1 MPSVGERLRDQR
13 EARHTTIE
21 ELSAATGIHLG
32 YLEAMERDDVQSLPG
47 RAFGKLYIRAYAESL
62 GFDPQ
67 SLIDEYEREQDLKR
81 QASTPAPHPEP
92 ARPRRVEAVIAQWRQ
107 ATTAERIKAD
117 ERVAPVDTEREEP
130 VETWRDVAPE
140 VEREAP
146 AEREETSPDEP
157 VSEPNVRLME
167 AASGSH
173 RRLLAALL
181 FSAFF
186 LGAAGLLFT
195 FLRTGIEERKSI
207 SPVVSGKEI
216 QGTGPSP
223 VESDVHARSV
233 QTAEPRVAPRP
244 AGAAAGRTT
253 RPGHLTV
260 TEFGVG
266 RRIVERALEGRS
278 ERFAEGDVVWFST
291 RVLGAEVGE
300 PIHHVWLHE
309 GRVLQSIQL
318 ELRGPDWRTH
328 SRKTLRAAG
337 QWAVEARDEGGG
349 VLARATFTCEPARP

>member
-47 RAFGKLYIRAYAESL
+47 RAFGKLYIRAYAENL

-81 QASTPAPHPEP
+81 QASTPAPHSEP

-107 ATTAERIKAD
+107 ATMAERIKAD
-117 ERVAPVDTEREEP
+117 ERVASVLTEREEP
-130 VETWRDVAPE
+130 VGTWRGVAA
-140 VEREAP
+140 EAP
-146 AEREETSPDEP
+146 KPEREETSPAGPVPEP
-157 VSEPNVRLME
+157 DVRLME

-181 FSAFF
+181 CTGLFMGTAGFF
-186 LGAAGLLFT
+186 FT
-195 FLRTGIEERKSI
+195 FFKKGVEESQAVSTITPEKESSGIDSLPI
-207 SPVVSGKEI
+207 N
-216 QGTGPSP
+216 
-223 VESDVHARSV
+223 SDVDARSV
-233 QTAEPRVAPRP
+233 QKAEPRVAPRP
-244 AGAAAGRTT
+244 DRAAAGRTT

-260 TEFGVG
+260 PEFGVG
-266 RRIVERALEGRS
+266 RRIVEHALEGPS
-278 ERFAEGDVVWFST
+278 ERFSESEVVWFST
-291 RVLGAEVGE
+291 RVLGAAAGE

-318 ELRGPDWRTH
+318 ELGGPDWRTH

-349 VLARATFTCEPARP
+349 VLARATFTCEPASP